1 MCIKRVLA
9 SENKADKE
17 VAPISRYTD
26 DGDILTSDYCVSRQE
41 YEAMQ
46 KYAATMYHSVYLKQ
60 QLNHMTQNK
69 R

>member
-1 MCIKRVLA
+1 MSIKQILP
-9 SENKADKE
+9 SETSVNQE
-17 VAPISRYTD
+17 VQPISRYMD
-26 DGDILTSDYCVSRQE
+26 DGDILASDYGVSRQE

-60 QLNHMTQNK
+60 QLSQIK